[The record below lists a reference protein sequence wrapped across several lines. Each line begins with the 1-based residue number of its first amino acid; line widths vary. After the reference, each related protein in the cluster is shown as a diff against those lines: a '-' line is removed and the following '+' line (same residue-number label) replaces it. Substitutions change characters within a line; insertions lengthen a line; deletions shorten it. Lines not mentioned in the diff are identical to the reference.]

1 MLGFLFKSTTYF
13 ILWKKFQKQI
23 ITIVISIILVL
34 LISSVYDDLHE
45 ILKVSDKDSLIWL
58 LLFKWFIVLFIIGFN
73 IYKLKRIKLD
83 DKEKQEFYHIDEEF
97 QKDYPKK
104 SQKVLRKKKLITTT
118 DLIMKKYEDKE

>member
-58 LLFKWFIVLFIIGFN
+58 LLFKWFIVSVIIGFN
-73 IYKLKRIKLD
+73 IYELKRIKLD
-83 DKEKQEFYHIDEEF
+83 DNEKQEFYHIDEES
-97 QKDYPKK
+97 QKDYPEK
-104 SQKVLRKKKLITTT
+104 SQKVLIKKKLITTT

>member
-13 ILWKKFQKQI
+13 ILWKRFQKQI

-83 DKEKQEFYHIDEEF
+83 DNNTQDIPYIDDEAEKNYQE
-97 QKDYPKK
+97 K

-118 DLIMKKYEDKE
+118 DLIMKKYEDKQ

>member
-45 ILKVSDKDSLIWL
+45 IFKVSDKDNLIWL

-83 DKEKQEFYHIDEEF
+83 DKEKQEIYHIDEEF

-104 SQKVLRKKKLITTT
+104 SQKVLRRKKIITTT

>member
-1 MLGFLFKSTTYF
+1 MFSFLFKSATYF
-13 ILWKKFQKQI
+13 LLWKKFQKQI

-34 LISSVYDDLHE
+34 LISSIYDDLHE

-58 LLFKWFIVLFIIGFN
+58 LLFKWFIFLFIIGFN
-73 IYKLKRIKLD
+73 SYELKRINLEDNNTQDIPYID
-83 DKEKQEFYHIDEEF
+83 DEAEKNYQE
-97 QKDYPKK
+97 K